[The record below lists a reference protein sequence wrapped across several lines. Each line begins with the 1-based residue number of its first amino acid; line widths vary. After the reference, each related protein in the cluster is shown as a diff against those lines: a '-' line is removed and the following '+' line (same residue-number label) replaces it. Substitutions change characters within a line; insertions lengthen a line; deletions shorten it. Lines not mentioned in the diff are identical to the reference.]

1 MPGMKA
7 LYQSRLIRGLLGGAA
22 IAAVLCVYVMSK
34 IENPALHKE
43 TLLLIGVGAA
53 IGLIAGIVR
62 ESLDRRDNALRNK
75 LYRELHDLHER
86 VSKNLSDAKK

>member
-1 MPGMKA
+1 MAGVKA
-7 LYQSRLIRGLLGGAA
+7 LYQSRLLRGLLVGAA
-22 IAAVLCVYVMSK
+22 IAAVLCAYAMAK
-34 IENPALHKE
+34 MDNPALHKE

-62 ESLDRRDNALRNK
+62 ESLDRRDDALRNK

-86 VSKNLSDAKK
+86 VSKQSSDAKK